1 MFGKTI
7 GCPKKNHPLP
17 TGHNKSHTGPN
28 PKTHDPIPSQ
38 DPELA
43 TSTTSIQLRVL
54 AKDQATSPQNR
65 PSARPIA
72 AHQTQIALSG
82 SPEYPK
88 IVH

>member
-38 DPELA
+38 DPQSSDQSLDKTSFDFFNIFHVMAICAMNAKSRIKPKHPKSMA
-43 TSTTSIQLRVL
+43 T
-54 AKDQATSPQNR
+54 
-65 PSARPIA
+65 
-72 AHQTQIALSG
+72 
-82 SPEYPK
+82 
-88 IVH
+88 